1 MSFKC
6 KKATATGDT
15 DTDKKKPVPRRLAR
29 RFAVCARTEIY
40 ECHQRRTQ
48 MAVSL
53 LHRRNKRERAAG
65 RPAQDLSAATH
76 GFAAEPILAID
87 KYNNVRR
94 NTWGG

>member
-1 MSFKC
+1 
-6 KKATATGDT
+6 
-15 DTDKKKPVPRRLAR
+15 
-29 RFAVCARTEIY
+29 
-40 ECHQRRTQ
+40 
-48 MAVSL
+48 VSL

-87 KYNNVRR
+87 KYKNVRR